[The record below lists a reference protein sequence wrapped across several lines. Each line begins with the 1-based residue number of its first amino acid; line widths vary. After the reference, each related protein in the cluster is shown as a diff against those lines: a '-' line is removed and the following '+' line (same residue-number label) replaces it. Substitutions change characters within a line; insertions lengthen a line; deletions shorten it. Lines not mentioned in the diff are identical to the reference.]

1 MTFFETKI
9 PDLFVIEPKI
19 FKDERGFFYEVFQK
33 ARYKEILGIKLDF
46 VQDNFSYSTEGVLR
60 GLHYQIKKPQGKLI
74 NVLEGSIFDVAV
86 DIRKDSSTFGQWFG
100 LVLSDKNNKQLWL
113 PPGMAHG
120 FLVLSSSAKFFYK
133 CTDYYDPSD
142 EGCILWN
149 DPSIDIDWP
158 SRKIYTQRSKIFF
171 LYC

>member
-1 MTFFETKI
+1 MTIFETKI

-33 ARYKEILGIKLDF
+33 ERYKEILGIKLDF

-120 FLVLSSSAKFFYK
+120 F
-133 CTDYYDPSD
+133 
-142 EGCILWN
+142 
-149 DPSIDIDWP
+149 
-158 SRKIYTQRSKIFF
+158 
-171 LYC
+171 